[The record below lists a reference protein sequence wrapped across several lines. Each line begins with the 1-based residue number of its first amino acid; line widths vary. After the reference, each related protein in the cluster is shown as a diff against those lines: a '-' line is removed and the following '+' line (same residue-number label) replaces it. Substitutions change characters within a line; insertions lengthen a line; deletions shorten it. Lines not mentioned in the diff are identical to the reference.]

1 MCPDPDYRVGAEA
14 YPRSSGNAPFLL
26 WPIFPYLLSYFL
38 GAFLSISSYFVPLTP
53 IAVAVWLLMMLLI
66 AILIQL
72 LFHLFLRVRYRTIM
86 DDPAMMKLLNQA
98 QDRMSFSWRPEI
110 WMHPDSWPILLA
122 VPNPLCNAIVISK
135 SAAADILQRPRE
147 GEIILADG
155 MKTIQGYRP
164 HLNAVLQ
171 MLIFIHSPA
180 LSVSWGK
187 PYPLGVQLID
197 YSTPFLWI
205 GIIVVAG
212 FGLWY
217 LGRPRE
223 NPIHLTYG
231 IHPNVAKLIVFR
243 GSDVTP
249 HEAQKAIQDSRG
261 PMGHPEKRK
270 KMWAAFITSAAIS
283 IGLVVALYVFWPP
296 VVDPFFHQ
304 GILSTRTLIA
314 SMLFMLLFFGY
325 MASRID
331 RDELQTT
338 PVGSNDDQSAY

>member
-1 MCPDPDYRVGAEA
+1 MCPDPDYRVGSEVLPGA
-14 YPRSSGNAPFLL
+14 SGNV
-26 WPIFPYLLSYFL
+26 PYLLSPLLHYILFFIL
-38 GAFLSISSYFVPLTP
+38 GSILSIHHPFVPLTP
-53 IAVAVWLLMMLLI
+53 IAIAVWLLMMLLI
-66 AILIQL
+66 ALLIQL
-72 LFHLFLRVRYRTIM
+72 LLHLFLRARYRTIM
-86 DDPAMMKLLNQA
+86 NDPAMMKLLNQA
-98 QDRMSFSWRPEI
+98 QDRMSFSRRPEI
-110 WMHPDSWPILLA
+110 WKHPSLFPVLLA
-122 VPNPLCNAIVISK
+122 ISNPLCNAIVISK

-249 HEAQKAIQDSRG
+249 QEAQRLIQDVFSRG
-261 PMGHPEKRK
+261 LMGQPEKRK
-270 KMWAAFITSAAIS
+270 KTWAAFMISAAVS
-283 IGLVVALYVFWPP
+283 IGLGITLIVRQLSVA
-296 VVDPFFHQ
+296 DPYFHWS
-304 GILSTRTLIA
+304 ILSSSALI
-314 SMLFMLLFFGY
+314 STMLFMIFFFGY
-325 MASRID
+325 VAFRID
-331 RDELQTT
+331 REE
-338 PVGSNDDQSAY
+338 